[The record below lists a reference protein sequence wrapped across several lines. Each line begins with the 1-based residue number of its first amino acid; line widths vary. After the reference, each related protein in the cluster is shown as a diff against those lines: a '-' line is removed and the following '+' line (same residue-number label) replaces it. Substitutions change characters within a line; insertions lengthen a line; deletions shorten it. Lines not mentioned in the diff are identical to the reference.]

1 MDCESGADQ
10 SDHAVFL
17 DEEDYEADCGGN
29 DEIAEEGTL
38 FVADITLISYL
49 AAEKVIPLQHD

>member
-1 MDCESGADQ
+1 MDSESGAYQ
-10 SDHAVFL
+10 TDHTVFL
-17 DEEDYEADCGGN
+17 YEQKNNANCGRN

-38 FVADITLISYL
+38 LVADITLISYL